1 MEAGEK
7 IIKIA
12 NQRLLFLPPVIYSRE
27 KIKAL
32 KRDKQITTKVR
43 LIHAE
48 QMSLYYLITEKT
60 KDTTEEIIHENLI
73 YREQ

>member
-12 NQRLLFLPPVIYSRE
+12 NQRLLFLPTAIYSRE
-27 KIKAL
+27 RIKAL

>member
-12 NQRLLFLPPVIYSRE
+12 NQRLLFLPTAIYSRE
-27 KIKAL
+27 RIKAL

-48 QMSLYYLITEKT
+48 QMSLYYLIPEKT